1 MFFKLLFCSL
11 SKCQKPLNFKEKLPA
26 LKVTLLAFPSSTLNL
41 SIIKGETN
49 KLAHVKSRCHKYFVY
64 FTSISAQHLTCIQLY
79 LHVTGVFYMSKFEY
93 GKWTSF
99 IWRSPILPQHSK
111 RFNMLKCFLSN
122 IRSLM
127 ESSESSLKL
136 VSCPRIFGI
145 QTGGARD

>member
-1 MFFKLLFCSL
+1 MFFKLLCCSL

-64 FTSISAQHLTCIQLY
+64 FTSISAQHLTCI
-79 LHVTGVFYMSKFEY
+79 H

-127 ESSESSLKL
+127 ESSASSLKL